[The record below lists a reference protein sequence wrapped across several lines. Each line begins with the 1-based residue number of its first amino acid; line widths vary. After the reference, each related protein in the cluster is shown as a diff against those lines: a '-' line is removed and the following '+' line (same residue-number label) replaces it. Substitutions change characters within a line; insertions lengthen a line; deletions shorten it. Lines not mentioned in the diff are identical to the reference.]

1 MCTVSVYRETRISNM
16 AKPLFGLIA
25 AVAVSTSLAA
35 CGSNEEQAAATP
47 PPAAQ
52 TPQPVTPPSPPPAAQ
67 PMSPQQRIEAVQ
79 TALNSNGAH
88 LTVDGHMGPKTEAAL
103 RSFQRQHNLHVTG
116 RPDSAT
122 VSALGIQG

>member
-1 MCTVSVYRETRISNM
+1 VSVHRETRITNM

-35 CGSNEEQAAATP
+35 CGSNEQQAAATP
-47 PPAAQ
+47 PPAVQ
-52 TPQPVTPPSPPPAAQ
+52 TPQPAPPPTPPQ

-88 LTVDGHMGPKTEAAL
+88 LTVDGRMGPKTEAAL
-103 RSFQRQHNLHVTG
+103 RRFQHQHNLHVTG
-116 RPDSAT
+116 RPDSET
-122 VSALGIQG
+122 ISALGIQG

>member
-1 MCTVSVYRETRISNM
+1 M
-16 AKPLFGLIA
+16 AKSLFGFIA

-35 CGSNEEQAAATP
+35 CGSHEEQAAATP

-52 TPQPVTPPSPPPAAQ
+52 PVAPQPAAPAPQ
-67 PMSPQQRIEAVQ
+67 PMSPQQRIQAVQ

-88 LTVDGHMGPKTEAAL
+88 LAVDGHMGPKTEAAL

>member
-1 MCTVSVYRETRISNM
+1 M

-35 CGSNEEQAAATP
+35 CGSSEQQAATTP

-52 TPQPVTPPSPPPAAQ
+52 TPQPVTPQPPAPQA
-67 PMSPQQRIEAVQ
+67 MSPQQRIQAVQ

-88 LTVDGHMGPKTEAAL
+88 LAVDGRMGPKTEAAL

-116 RPDSAT
+116 RPDSET
-122 VSALGIQG
+122 VSALGIQS